1 MTGEISL
8 RGPVLPVGGIKEKV
22 LAAKRAGI
30 SSVLLPVLNRKDM
43 DEIPASARQAMRF
56 EFLETVDR
64 ALEAA
69 LEAEETQEEADAR
82 RPLRAKVSDEEALFP
97 I

>member
-8 RGPVLPVGGIKEKV
+8 RGLILPVGGIKGKV

-30 SSVLLPVLNRKDM
+30 SCVLLPELNRKDL
-43 DEIPASARQAMRF
+43 EEVPAAAREGIRF
-56 EFLETVDR
+56 AFLTTVDEALLL
-64 ALEAA
+64 ALEVEHSGAPQVA
-69 LEAEETQEEADAR
+69 PSL
-82 RPLRAKVSDEEALFP
+82 